1 MDNLKSMDKSTN
13 SEIYYIL
20 TSFLILIFFIFLYGL
35 VASLTDLALFVS
47 KKKMPNKAMIF
58 FFWLVIVFVINLFR
72 QIKLKFEYV
81 VSNQILI
88 GVGVF
93 LIYFFYIFAHNASY
107 VGLTVRKETIIYET
121 NKFTMEAIIY
131 WILQL
136 ITLVIVIFSFL
147 KCVTLKNREI
157 E

>member
-1 MDNLKSMDKSTN
+1 MDNSKFMDTSTT
-13 SEIYYIL
+13 SEIYHIL
-20 TSFLILIFFIFLYGL
+20 TSFLILIFFMFFYGL

-107 VGLTVRKETIIYET
+107 VGLTVRKEAVIYET
-121 NKFTMEAIIY
+121 NKFTMAAIMY
-131 WILQL
+131 WILQFIIGAIVVL
-136 ITLVIVIFSFL
+136 SVIRLFKFR
-147 KCVTLKNREI
+147 NI
-157 E
+157 ESD

>member
-1 MDNLKSMDKSTN
+1 MSKSSH
-13 SEIYYIL
+13 SEIYYIIS
-20 TSFLILIFFIFLYGL
+20 SFLILIFMMFFYGL
-35 VASLTDLALFVS
+35 GASLTDLALFIS
-47 KKKMPNKAMIF
+47 KKKIPHKAMIF

-72 QIKLKFEYV
+72 QIKLKFEYL

-88 GVGVF
+88 GAGVF

-107 VGLTVRKETIIYET
+107 ERLIIRKETVIYET
-121 NKFTMEAIIY
+121 NKFTIAAIMY

-147 KCVTLKNREI
+147 KCVTLRNKEI